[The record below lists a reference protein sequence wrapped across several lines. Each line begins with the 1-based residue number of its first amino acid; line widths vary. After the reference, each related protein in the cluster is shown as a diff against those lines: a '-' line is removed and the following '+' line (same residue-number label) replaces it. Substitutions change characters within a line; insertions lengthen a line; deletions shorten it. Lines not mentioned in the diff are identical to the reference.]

1 MGNVEFG
8 RCDVC
13 LKDGPLVRTY
23 WHYPIAC
30 ECHGP
35 THHEMRIHCD
45 TCVPQTPLYTQI
57 TVSTAKLLD
66 PIHEGLFKNVI
77 DE

>member
-1 MGNVEFG
+1 MGHVEFG

-13 LKDGPLVRTY
+13 KKDGPLVRTY

-35 THHEMRIHCD
+35 THNEMRRHCN
-45 TCVPQTPLYTQI
+45 TCVPQTPLYTEI

-66 PIHEGLFKNVI
+66 PIHEGLFKKVR
-77 DE
+77 E